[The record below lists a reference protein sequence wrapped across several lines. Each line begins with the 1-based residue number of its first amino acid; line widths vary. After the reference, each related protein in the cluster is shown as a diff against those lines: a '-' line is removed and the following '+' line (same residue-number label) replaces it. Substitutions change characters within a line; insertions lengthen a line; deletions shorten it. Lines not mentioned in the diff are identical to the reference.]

1 MEEEGGGGGRR
12 QGEGGRSW
20 RRRGREERRR
30 REAGRRSGDGATRAD
45 SSRVTFVFF
54 VFFDFFEFFEIF
66 YPRSPPAPLHFHLTS
81 FQIGRKGKV
90 PTRYPPPL
98 LSPLTLPSFERQGGE
113 VETEAPG

>member
-12 QGEGGRSW
+12 EGEGGRSW
-20 RRRGREERRR
+20 RRREREERRR

-54 VFFDFFEFFEIF
+54 EFLKFFEIF
-66 YPRSPPAPLHFHLTS
+66 YLRSPPAPLHFHLTS

-90 PTRYPPPL
+90 PTRYPPTL